1 MAKKA
6 LTKVAIQSHK
16 GKPTRSSKKALDNQ
30 LSCDEVF
37 GDSYLADLKMAS
49 DADLENGIAV
59 EPVVEN
65 PVCVWQ
71 LTPCASRS

>member
-49 DADLENGIAV
+49 DAQTLKMGL
-59 EPVVEN
+59 
-65 PVCVWQ
+65 Q
-71 LTPCASRS
+71 LNLWLRTLFVFGN